1 MPASPLESA
10 HHKCAPPTVNRSCQ
24 GKVAAGIEHLLY
36 KRPDHSYCFAM
47 PSDTP
52 ELSEAEKRALIDA
65 LGVDLGH
72 LDLRARAAIEA
83 LAEEVIALREEADTL
98 RASLADAALLA
109 DNDALCPVFNRRAFE
124 REVRREI
131 ALSGRFQTP
140 LTLIFIDLDNFK
152 QVNDVYGHAA
162 GDSVLLKISD
172 ILLAKTR
179 ETDIVGRLGGDEFG
193 IVLAHA
199 GLEDSRRKAAQLA
212 AAIDAL
218 EVRGETG
225 SALAPVQIGASCGVV
240 EWHAGQS
247 PAALIARA
255 DQAMFAEKAR
265 RKAEGRA
272 LR

>member
-1 MPASPLESA
+1 MPTDA
-10 HHKCAPPTVNRSCQ
+10 
-24 GKVAAGIEHLLY
+24 
-36 KRPDHSYCFAM
+36 
-47 PSDTP
+47 P
-52 ELSEAEKRALIDA
+52 ELADAEKRALIGA
-65 LGVDLGH
+65 LGVDLAR

-83 LAEEVIALREEADTL
+83 LAEEVIALRQEADNL
-98 RASLADAALLA
+98 RAGLADAALLA

-162 GDSVLLKISD
+162 GDSVLLKVSD

-199 GLEDSRRKAAQLA
+199 SLEDSRRKAAQLS

-218 EVRGETG
+218 EVRGDADAGRT
-225 SALAPVQIGASCGVV
+225 PVRIGASCGVV

-265 RKAEGRA
+265 RRAEGRA

>member
-1 MPASPLESA
+1 MSTD
-10 HHKCAPPTVNRSCQ
+10 APSQ
-24 GKVAAGIEHLLY
+24 
-36 KRPDHSYCFAM
+36 
-47 PSDTP
+47 
-52 ELSEAEKRALIDA
+52 SEAEKRALLGA
-65 LGVDLGH
+65 LGVDLTR
-72 LDLRARAAIEA
+72 LDRRAGAAIEA
-83 LAEEVIALREEADTL
+83 LAEEVVALREEADTL
-98 RASLADAALLA
+98 RAGLADAALLA

-140 LTLIFIDLDNFK
+140 LTLIFVDLDNFK
-152 QVNDVYGHAA
+152 QVNDVFGHAA

-172 ILLAKTR
+172 ILLARTR

-218 EVRGETG
+218 EVRGEDG
-225 SALAPVQIGASCGVV
+225 AGEGAVRIGASCGVV
-240 EWHAGQS
+240 EWHPGQS
-247 PAALIARA
+247 AAALIARA

-272 LR
+272 IR

>member
-1 MPASPLESA
+1 MPTELPPL
-10 HHKCAPPTVNRSCQ
+10 T
-24 GKVAAGIEHLLY
+24 
-36 KRPDHSYCFAM
+36 D
-47 PSDTP
+47 
-52 ELSEAEKRALIDA
+52 AEKRALIDA
-65 LGVDLGH
+65 LGVDLAR

-152 QVNDVYGHAA
+152 TVNDVYGHAA
-162 GDSVLLKISD
+162 GDSVLLKVSD
-172 ILLAKTR
+172 ILLARTR

-199 GLEDSRRKAAQLA
+199 SLEDSRRKAAQLA
-212 AAIDAL
+212 GAIDAL
-218 EVRGETG
+218 EVRGEEG
-225 SALAPVQIGASCGVV
+225 SSLPPVQIGASCGVV
-240 EWHAGQS
+240 EWSAGQS

-265 RKAEGRA
+265 RKGEGRT

>member
-1 MPASPLESA
+1 MPTELPPL
-10 HHKCAPPTVNRSCQ
+10 T
-24 GKVAAGIEHLLY
+24 
-36 KRPDHSYCFAM
+36 D
-47 PSDTP
+47 
-52 ELSEAEKRALIDA
+52 AEKRALLDA
-65 LGVDLGH
+65 LGVDLSR

-83 LAEEVIALREEADTL
+83 LAEEVIALREEADKL
-98 RASLADAALLA
+98 RAGLADAALLA

-152 QVNDVYGHAA
+152 QVNDIYGHAA
-162 GDSVLLKISD
+162 GDSVLLKVSD
-172 ILLAKTR
+172 ILLARTR

-199 GLEDSRRKAAQLA
+199 SLEDSRRKAAQLA

-218 EVRGETG
+218 EVRGEEGAGLT
-225 SALAPVQIGASCGVV
+225 PVQIGASCGVV
-240 EWHAGQS
+240 EWSAGQS

-265 RKAEGRA
+265 RRAEGRA